1 MSNYEKR
8 DNSGT
13 LFRNDRK
20 EKDTHADYN
29 GTIIVE
35 GKEFFLNAWLKEGQK
50 GKFFSLSVKPKGER
64 VQEVREQ
71 QSRQPVNRSGYDNV
85 PATTYDDDIP
95 FAPEWR

>member
-1 MSNYEKR
+1 MAYEKK

-35 GKEFFLNAWLKEGQK
+35 GKEYYLNAWLKEGK
-50 GKFFSLSVKPKGER
+50 SGKFFSLSVKPKAER
-64 VQEVREQ
+64 NEQ
-71 QSRQPVNRSGYDNV
+71 IRNQSAQPDSYGNQ
-85 PATTYDDDIP
+85 PADFGDDIP
-95 FAPEWR
+95 FMMEWR